1 MSEATTGRCPICGR
15 LVALRRDG
23 AVMHLDRAGSLAAP
37 QPSSDGREAVSRLR
51 RDPDYLA
58 WRAAMADDEID
69 RPGCALGLGLMA
81 SAFAL
86 GVTVGVL
93 IARWLS

>member
-1 MSEATTGRCPICGR
+1 MKP
-15 LVALRRDG
+15 
-23 AVMHLDRAGSLAAP
+23 HLTCAAP
-37 QPSSDGREAVSRLR
+37 QPSPDGREAVSRLR

-58 WRAAMADDEID
+58 WRAAMADDESD
-69 RPGCALGLGLMA
+69 RPGCALALGLMA
-81 SAFAL
+81 GAFAL